1 MINLNNKLAI
11 LTRGFKTSARLQS
24 VRTASSKGSRIDF
37 GKWFL
42 LLVPATTA
50 GLFKLLVIKVYI

>member
-50 GLFKLLVIKVYI
+50 G